1 MYEINIVF
9 DLRQGLFQNGIDVSQ
24 IYNTAVE
31 SVKYMLLF
39 VLKMAKSIN
48 YSQVLFICLSRSF
61 LLG

>member
-31 SVKYMLLF
+31 SVK
-39 VLKMAKSIN
+39 
-48 YSQVLFICLSRSF
+48 CTCR
-61 LLG
+61 